1 MSSVSSTSSP
11 NPYASVFTR
20 QSSSTNSSGSS
31 SSSTQSAATIQTNF
45 LTLLVNQLKNQN
57 PLEPMDNTQMA
68 TQMAQL
74 SQLEQMENLN
84 TTFSKVA
91 ASQQLSEASGLLG
104 KKVTYLDSQ
113 SQTQQGTV
121 SQVTLSSG
129 TINLLVGNSQVSLD
143 NIVSVQNT

>member
-1 MSSVSSTSSP
+1 MGTEI
-11 NPYASVFTR
+11 T
-20 QSSSTNSSGSS
+20 
-31 SSSTQSAATIQTNF
+31 SAAQQKMDFMSMLITE
-45 LTLLVNQLKNQN
+45 LKNQN
-57 PLEPMDNTQMA
+57 PLEPMDNTEMA

-74 SQLEQMENLN
+74 SQLQQMEDLN